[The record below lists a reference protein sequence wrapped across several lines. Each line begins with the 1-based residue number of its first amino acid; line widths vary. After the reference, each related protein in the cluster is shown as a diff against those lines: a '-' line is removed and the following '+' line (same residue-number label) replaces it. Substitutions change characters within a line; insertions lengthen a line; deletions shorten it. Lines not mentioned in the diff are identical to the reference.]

1 MSSEILARTDQPSA
15 VPVFWR
21 IVDRSPDAA
30 TGAAVGRNATERE
43 EVRKL
48 EQLRREAFAEGVLAG
63 RLEAEEQ
70 IRPALEG
77 MARSI
82 SELSRMRE
90 IIRDEATR
98 DLVHLSIAIAAR
110 IIH

>member
-1 MSSEILARTDQPSA
+1 MSSEILARTDQPSV

-21 IVDRSPDAA
+21 IVDRAPDAA
-30 TGAAVGRNATERE
+30 TTAAAGRNATELE

-48 EQLRREAFAEGVLAG
+48 EQLRRAAFAEGVLAG

-77 MARSI
+77 LARSI
-82 SELSRMRE
+82 SGLARMRE
-90 IIRDEATR
+90 VIRDESTR
-98 DLVHLSIAIAAR
+98 DLVHLSI
-110 IIH
+110 